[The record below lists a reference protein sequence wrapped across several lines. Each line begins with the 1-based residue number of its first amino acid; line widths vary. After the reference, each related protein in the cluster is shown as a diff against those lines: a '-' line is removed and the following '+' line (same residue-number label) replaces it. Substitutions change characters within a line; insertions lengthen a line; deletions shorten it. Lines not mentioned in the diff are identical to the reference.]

1 MTEQQMQTEMTTTT
15 AESYNVL
22 LEKIAKKW
30 FNVETL
36 ETCGMDGLDFY
47 DVSVFCMKSA
57 LDEAFKAGLEVGLR
71 VNRN

>member
-1 MTEQQMQTEMTTTT
+1 MTTTT
-15 AESYNVL
+15 AEPYNIL
-22 LEKIAKKW
+22 LERIAKKW

-36 ETCGMDGLDFY
+36 ETRGSDGLDFY

-57 LDEAFKAGLEVGLR
+57 LDEAFKAGLEVGFT